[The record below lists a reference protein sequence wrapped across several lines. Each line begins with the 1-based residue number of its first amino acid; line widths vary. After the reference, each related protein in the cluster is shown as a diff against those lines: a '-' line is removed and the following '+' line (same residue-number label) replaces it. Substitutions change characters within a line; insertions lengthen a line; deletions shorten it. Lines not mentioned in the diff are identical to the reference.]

1 MNPPGLNP
9 DDRELI
15 RSALGKVNKR
25 IVMNILQKIESGGI
39 PSPREMEILN
49 ASSSPGPAAAT
60 QAATPPPAPDLI
72 LESPDTPQGQA
83 GIAAKYNVSTRKV
96 KRWVAAG
103 RETSDPPPLRSPA
116 EMVAWAG
123 RMKEKQIEGF
133 RYRCPVEI
141 EAAAQKHSVPPAAP
155 EPAEAPGVGELAIDL
170 TDWDPTNVN
179 FDDGV
184 AAAKMNF
191 TVQQALLRQ
200 AFDSK
205 DPDKIRTARVAFKE
219 ALDLYRE
226 VERDRKKIMADQG
239 ELLRR
244 DVIRREMTDLH
255 GNIPRNLKI
264 RLKDSFTE
272 LPSASQSKE
281 VWHAFV
287 ENLVDD
293 VFRRL
298 VESNFAAPESP
309 TKSA

>member
-1 MNPPGLNP
+1 MTAPGLNP

-39 PSPREMEILN
+39 PTPREMEILN
-49 ASSSPGPAAAT
+49 ASSSPGPAAAI
-60 QAATPPPAPDLI
+60 QAAPPPTAPDLI

-103 RETSDPPPLRSPA
+103 RETSDPPPLHSPT

-133 RYRCPVEI
+133 RFRCPAEI
-141 EAAAQKHSVPPAAP
+141 EAAAQKHSAPPAAP
-155 EPAEAPGVGELAIDL
+155 EPVEAPVGGELAIDL

-191 TVQQALLRQ
+191 TVQQGLLRQ
-200 AFDSK
+200 AFESK

-244 DVIRREMTDLH
+244 DVIRREMQELH
-255 GNIPRNLKI
+255 GNIPRNLKLK
-264 RLKDSFTE
+264 LKDSFGE
-272 LPSASQSKE
+272 LPAVSQSRE
-281 VWHAFV
+281 LWHSFV
-287 ENLVDD
+287 ENLVDEAC
-293 VFRRL
+293 RRL
-298 VESNFAAPESP
+298 VETNFATPQSSLKTA
-309 TKSA
+309 